1 MFGLQIINESLIF
14 LAPSDKV
21 SDEEEALFNLH
32 LELLFSTWQK
42 RLVDRRAN
50 EWQTVLGLCKD
61 KSLELLAELVAFV
74 LFPIQ
79 SKRIKSQF
87 GEKLSSN
94 STRLLGNQKWTLIR
108 RLRLAQALAAELPS
122 NRLQM
127 VALLEA
133 NLDYQ
138 HAMKIAIHEL
148 VLCSKRADV
157 LIIEL
162 DDDFDKLVKFLR
174 SIQIKSPLISLTDS
188 EIQSLSTDEQ
198 LLLHSYYDKE
208 REFVKKLLNKARQLR
223 EKEEQFLEL
232 AMDRADDVTREHMKI
247 QTPLRKLAVQW
258 QRSNDSLL
266 AKASETLFDLVVSVI
281 KF

>member
-1 MFGLQIINESLIF
+1 LFGLQIINESLIF